1 MQILPKFSQIHA
13 DWSFWHAACGRLPD
27 RKGTISA
34 SREAEDENWGR
45 VSVGLGIR
53 SARMFEVRQK
63 PEMVERALLVRFYFD
78 PRDADE
84 SESLLEELG
93 ELVRTLGIEVVE
105 SVLARSREMH
115 KKLLCGTGKAA
126 EVAELAKAHE
136 CDVIVIDNGLAPSQ
150 QREWEKLADCCVI
163 DREEVI
169 LDIFAKRARTKEA
182 RLQVDLARMQY
193 ALPRLA
199 RMWGHLDRETAGS
212 GGDGGGGTSRGMG
225 EKQIE
230 VDRRLAHMTIDRAKR
245 ELELV
250 RKQRKTQRK
259 ERERFETPHA
269 AIVGYTNAG
278 KSTLLNRLSGADV
291 MAKDMLFA
299 TLDTT
304 TRRIELPDGQ
314 PLLLTDTVGFIR
326 NLPHRL
332 VEAFK
337 ATLEEAVLAD
347 FLIHVLDAT
356 SPEVATFHDTTLE
369 VLKELGAEDKPMVV
383 VLNKTDLID
392 DPERL
397 ADLRRRFPEA
407 IVAAAATGAGMED
420 LLKAC
425 CVQLA
430 ARVRRKTYRI
440 PQQRADL
447 VSLLHREAKVLS
459 TEYENDDIIVGAVVP
474 AAIAGRLEGFVLT
487 HP

>member
-1 MQILPKFSQIHA
+1 
-13 DWSFWHAACGRLPD
+13 
-27 RKGTISA
+27 
-34 SREAEDENWGR
+34 
-45 VSVGLGIR
+45 
-53 SARMFEVRQK
+53 
-63 PEMVERALLVRFYFD
+63 MVERALLVRFFFD
-78 PRDADE
+78 ARE
-84 SESLLEELG
+84 SVEAESLLEELG
-93 ELVRTLGIEVVE
+93 ELVKTLGIEVIE
-105 SVLARSREMH
+105 AVLPRCREMH
-115 KKLLCGTGKAA
+115 KKFLCGTGKAA
-126 EVAELAKAHE
+126 EICELARAHE

-150 QREWEKLADCCVI
+150 QREWEKLADLCVI

-169 LDIFAKRARTKEA
+169 LDIFAKRAHTKEA
-182 RLQVDLARMQY
+182 RLQVELARMQY

-199 RMWGHLDRETAGS
+199 RMWGHLDRESAGS
-212 GGDGGGGTSRGMG
+212 GGGAGGGASRGMG

-230 VDRRLAHMTIDRAKR
+230 VDRRLANLSIDRCKR

-259 ERERFETPHA
+259 EREKQETPHA

-278 KSTLLNRLSGADV
+278 KSSLLNILSGADV

-304 TRRIELPDGQ
+304 TRRIDLPDGQ
-314 PLLLTDTVGFIR
+314 PLLITDTVGFVR

-347 FLIHVLDAT
+347 FLIHVLDST
-356 SPEVATFHDTTLE
+356 SPEIERFHDTTLE
-369 VLKELGAEDKPMVV
+369 VLQELGAEDKQIIT
-383 VLNKTDLID
+383 VLNKIDLVTDPD
-392 DPERL
+392 EL
-397 ADLRRRFPEA
+397 AALDRKFPGSLH
-407 IVAAAATGAGMED
+407 ISSITGSGLDA

-425 CVQLA
+425 SVVLA
-430 ARVRRKTYRI
+430 DRVRCRDFRI

-459 TEYENDDIIVGAVVP
+459 TEYDGDDILVRAVVP
-474 AAIAGRLEGFVLT
+474 PTIAGRLQEFAAL
-487 HP
+487 

>member
-1 MQILPKFSQIHA
+1 MVAVLAIL
-13 DWSFWHAACGRLPD
+13 
-27 RKGTISA
+27 
-34 SREAEDENWGR
+34 
-45 VSVGLGIR
+45 
-53 SARMFEVRQK
+53 RMFEVRQK

-78 PRDADE
+78 PREATE
-84 SESLLEELG
+84 AESLLEELG
-93 ELVRTLGIEVVE
+93 ELVKTLGIEVVE
-105 SVLARSREMH
+105 AVLPRCREMH
-115 KKLLCGTGKAA
+115 KKFLCGTGKAA
-126 EVAELAKAHE
+126 EIAELARAHE

-150 QREWEKLADCCVI
+150 QREWEKLADLCVI

-169 LDIFAKRARTKEA
+169 LDIFAKRAHTSEA
-182 RLQVDLARMQY
+182 RLQVELARMQY

-199 RMWGHLDRETAGS
+199 RMWGHLDREGGAGS
-212 GGDGGGGTSRGMG
+212 GGGQGGGAARGMG

-230 VDRRLAHMTIDRAKR
+230 VDRRLANMSIDRCKR

-259 ERERFETPHA
+259 ERERMDTPHA

-278 KSTLLNRLSGADV
+278 KSSLLNILSGADV

-304 TRRIELPDGQ
+304 TRRIDLPDGQ
-314 PLLLTDTVGFIR
+314 PLLITDTVGFVR

-356 SPEVATFHDTTLE
+356 APEIERFHDTTLE
-369 VLKELGAEDKPMVV
+369 VLKELGAEDKEVIT
-383 VLNKTDLID
+383 VLNKIDLVTED
-392 DPERL
+392 DALTRLEWRFPDALHVSSITGQGLESLLKDCAEVL
-397 ADLRRRFPEA
+397 ADR
-407 IVAAAATGAGMED
+407 V
-420 LLKAC
+420 C
-425 CVQLA
+425 C
-430 ARVRRKTYRI
+430 KDYRI

-447 VSLLHREAKVLS
+447 VSLLHREAKVLA
-459 TEYENDDIIVGAVVP
+459 TEYDGDDILVRAVVP
-474 AAIAGRLEGFVLT
+474 PTIAGRIEAFCSK
-487 HP
+487 PE